1 MDGEPVED
9 RLIKRYIDKME
20 KKKIEDSEK
29 SQKASPY
36 ISKRSK
42 KLAERHALKNSFS
55 PQSFETPEKVKRKLF
70 SKAETP
76 EIKTFDIEY
85 KKKHDFLLKSLKK

>member
-1 MDGEPVED
+1 
-9 RLIKRYIDKME
+9 ME
-20 KKKIEDSEK
+20 KKKLEDSEK

-55 PQSFETPEKVKRKLF
+55 PESFETPKTEKVKRKLF
-70 SKAETP
+70 SKEETP
-76 EIKTFDIEY
+76 EIKTFDVEY
-85 KKKHDFLLKSLKK
+85 KKTHDFLLKSLKK

>member
-1 MDGEPVED
+1 
-9 RLIKRYIDKME
+9 ME
-20 KKKIEDSEK
+20 RNKLEDSEK

-42 KLAERHALKNSFS
+42 KLAERHALKKSFS
-55 PQSFETPEKVKRKLF
+55 PQSFETPKTEKVKRKLF

-85 KKKHDFLLKSLKK
+85 TKKHDFLLKSLKK